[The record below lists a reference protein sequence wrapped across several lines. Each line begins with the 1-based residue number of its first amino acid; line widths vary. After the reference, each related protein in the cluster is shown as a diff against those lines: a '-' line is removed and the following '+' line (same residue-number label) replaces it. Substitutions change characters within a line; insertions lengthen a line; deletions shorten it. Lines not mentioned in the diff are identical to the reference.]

1 VATVANR
8 GREQSGSVA
17 LANKRNA
24 VAVKPC
30 HSNQTTYLKTMRP
43 EIASP
48 ETPAHSCSLSVFPVS
63 LALPAE
69 GDLPGAKPRPPY
81 GGTSLSHWRTFTN
94 KPTARSDY
102 DVMTRSPRLIKPLLA
117 GLIITL
123 LQLAIAIGLL
133 APEGPLSERYAALVQ
148 HDSRWFMNIVDRGY
162 QTIVPPI
169 DHKVME
175 VSNVAFFPAYP
186 ALAAAFRYGLNID
199 TGTALLITAQLA
211 AWGFWSYFFLF
222 CKRWNISPAL
232 QICGALLIAAH
243 PAAFFL
249 IAAYSESLFLMTLL
263 GFIYWSTAEGRY
275 AKFWAAIH
283 GIVMSATRI
292 VGIVCAAFPL
302 VCSVFQ
308 TGWRRLVEP
317 RPWFRQEKPAIAMTL
332 VASFGALGFFT
343 YSQLRWGHWDIY
355 MLTQAAGWGI
365 APDYLAVFRP
375 SNYRW
380 FVPALN
386 DPTEASQMSMTLG
399 AVLFIGIVLCEL
411 SIRSWA
417 GLPIRAGIYFC
428 AFVIYYLSV
437 SGVAC
442 VDMES
447 MLRYEFSVHALIVLA
462 LLNFLRQFQTTPVL
476 VRAFGITAVALLSAA
491 GLCVQGWYIWNFTR
505 GNWVA

>member
-1 VATVANR
+1 
-8 GREQSGSVA
+8 
-17 LANKRNA
+17 
-24 VAVKPC
+24 
-30 HSNQTTYLKTMRP
+30 MRS
-43 EIASP
+43 EIASA
-48 ETPAHSCSLSVFPVS
+48 ESFSSCNLESFLVSSTFPAHDVMIRSRSLLRPLAAGLLLTAVQ
-63 LALPAE
+63 LALA
-69 GDLPGAKPRPPY
+69 L
-81 GGTSLSHWRTFTN
+81 
-94 KPTARSDY
+94 
-102 DVMTRSPRLIKPLLA
+102 
-117 GLIITL
+117 
-123 LQLAIAIGLL
+123 GLL
-133 APEGPLSERYAALVQ
+133 APEGSLSDRYESLIQ
-148 HDSRWFMNIVDRGY
+148 HDSYWFINIVDRGY

-186 ALAAAFRYGLNID
+186 AIAALFRYGLNID

-222 CKRWNISPAL
+222 CKRWDISPAL

-249 IAAYSESLFLMTLL
+249 IAAYSESLFLMALL
-263 GFIYWSTAEGRY
+263 GFIYCSTAEWRY

-302 VCSVFQ
+302 VRSVFQ

-317 RPWFRQEKPAIAMTL
+317 RPWFRKEKPAIAMTL
-332 VASFGALGFFT
+332 VASFGAIGFFT

-380 FVPALN
+380 FVPAMN

-411 SIRSWA
+411 SIRRWV

-462 LLNFLRQFQTTPVL
+462 LLNFLR
-476 VRAFGITAVALLSAA
+476 
-491 GLCVQGWYIWNFTR
+491 
-505 GNWVA
+505 

>member
-1 VATVANR
+1 
-8 GREQSGSVA
+8 
-17 LANKRNA
+17 
-24 VAVKPC
+24 
-30 HSNQTTYLKTMRP
+30 MRP

-48 ETPAHSCSLSVFPVS
+48 GTPAHPCWLVAVPVY
-63 LALPAE
+63 LAIAADGALPA
-69 GDLPGAKPRPPY
+69 PKA
-81 GGTSLSHWRTFTN
+81 FTN
-94 KPTARSDY
+94 KGATRGDY
-102 DVMTRSPRLIKPLLA
+102 NVMTRWLWLLWPLLA

-123 LQLAIAIGLL
+123 LQLAMAMGLL
-133 APEGPLSERYAALVQ
+133 APEGSFSDRYATLVQ
-148 HDSRWFMNIVDRGY
+148 HDSYWFMNIVDRGY

-186 ALAAAFRYGLNID
+186 AIAAAFRYGLNIS

-222 CKRWNISPAL
+222 CRRWNISPAL
-232 QICGALLIAAH
+232 QICGALLIASH

-249 IAAYSESLFLMTLL
+249 IAGYSESLFLMALL
-263 GFIYWSTAEGRY
+263 GFIYWSIAEGRS
-275 AKFWAAIH
+275 AKFWAAVH

-302 VCSVFQ
+302 VRSVFQ
-308 TGWRRLVEP
+308 TRWRGLPEP
-317 RPWFRQEKPAIAMTL
+317 KPWFRTEKPAIVMTL
-332 VASFGALGFFT
+332 VASFGAVGFFT

-365 APDYLAVFRP
+365 VPDYLAVFKP
-375 SNYRW
+375 SSYRW

-399 AVLFIGIVLCEL
+399 AVLFVSIAICEL
-411 SIRSWA
+411 SIRRWA

-447 MLRYEFSVHALIVLA
+447 MLRYEFCAHALIVLA
-462 LLNFLRQFQTTPVL
+462 LLNFLSQFRVPPAL
-476 VRAFGITAVALLSAA
+476 VRAFGTAAVALLGAA
-491 GLCVQGWYIWNFTR
+491 GLCVQGWYVWNFTR

>member
-1 VATVANR
+1 M
-8 GREQSGSVA
+8 
-17 LANKRNA
+17 A
-24 VAVKPC
+24 V
-30 HSNQTTYLKTMRP
+30 
-43 EIASP
+43 
-48 ETPAHSCSLSVFPVS
+48 
-63 LALPAE
+63 PAE
-69 GDLPGAKPRPPY
+69 GALPTAKAP
-81 GGTSLSHWRTFTN
+81 TN
-94 KPTARSDY
+94 KGAARSDY
-102 DVMTRSPRLIKPLLA
+102 DVMTRSRWLPRPLLA

-123 LQLAIAIGLL
+123 LQLAMAIGLL
-133 APEGPLSERYAALVQ
+133 APEGSFSERYATLVQ
-148 HDSRWFMNIVDRGY
+148 HDSFWFMNIADRGY

-186 ALAAAFRYGLNID
+186 AVAAAFRYGFHIN

-211 AWGFWSYFFLF
+211 AWGFWSYFLLF
-222 CKRWNISPAL
+222 CKRWNISSAL

-249 IAAYSESLFLMTLL
+249 IAAYSESLFLMALL
-263 GFIYWSTAEGRY
+263 GFIYWSTAEGRS
-275 AKFWAAIH
+275 AKVWAIVH
-283 GIVMSATRI
+283 GVVMSATRI
-292 VGIVCAAFPL
+292 VGIVCALFPL

-308 TGWRRLVEP
+308 TGWRSLLQSMP
-317 RPWFRQEKPAIAMTL
+317 RFRKERPAILMTL
-332 VASFGALGFFT
+332 VASLGAAGFFG

-365 APDYLAVFRP
+365 VPDYLAVFKP

-399 AVLFIGIVLCEL
+399 AVLFIAIAICEL
-411 SIRSWA
+411 LPSVRRQTD
-417 GLPIRAGIYFC
+417 LPIRAGIYFC

-447 MLRYEFSVHALIVLA
+447 MLRYEFCVHALIVLA
-462 LLNFLRQFQTTPVL
+462 LLNFLGQFRTSPAL
-476 VRAFGITAVALLSAA
+476 VRAFGIAAVALLSAA
-491 GLCVQGWYIWNFTR
+491 GLCVQGWYVWNFTR

>member
-1 VATVANR
+1 
-8 GREQSGSVA
+8 
-17 LANKRNA
+17 
-24 VAVKPC
+24 
-30 HSNQTTYLKTMRP
+30 
-43 EIASP
+43 
-48 ETPAHSCSLSVFPVS
+48 
-63 LALPAE
+63 
-69 GDLPGAKPRPPY
+69 
-81 GGTSLSHWRTFTN
+81 
-94 KPTARSDY
+94 
-102 DVMTRSPRLIKPLLA
+102 MTRSLWLLKPLLA
-117 GLIITL
+117 GLMVTL
-123 LQLAIAIGLL
+123 LQLAMVMGLL
-133 APEGPLSERYAALVQ
+133 APEGSFSERYATLVQ
-148 HDSRWFMNIVDRGY
+148 HDSHWFMNIVDRGY

-186 ALAAAFRYGLNID
+186 AIAAAFRYGLNIS

-222 CKRWNISPAL
+222 CRRWNISPAL
-232 QICGALLIAAH
+232 QICSALLIAAH

-249 IAAYSESLFLMTLL
+249 IAGYSESLFLMALL
-263 GFIYWSTAEGRY
+263 GFIYWSIAEGRS
-275 AKFWAAIH
+275 AKFWAVAH

-302 VCSVFQ
+302 VRSVFQ
-308 TGWRRLVEP
+308 TRWRGLLEAK
-317 RPWFRQEKPAIAMTL
+317 PWFRKEKPAIIMTL
-332 VASFGALGFFT
+332 VASFGAVGFFT

-365 APDYLAVFRP
+365 VPDYLAVFKP
-375 SNYRW
+375 SSYRW

-399 AVLFIGIVLCEL
+399 AVLFVGIAVCEL
-411 SIRSWA
+411 SIRRWA

-447 MLRYEFSVHALIVLA
+447 MLRYEFCAHALIVLA
-462 LLNFLRQFQTTPVL
+462 FLNFLRQFRAPPVL
-476 VRAFGITAVALLSAA
+476 VSAFGIAVVALLSAA
-491 GLCVQGWYIWNFTR
+491 GLCVQGWYVWNFTR